1 MSKFSNKLLLGTALT
16 LFGALS
22 LPAVASQE
30 SVASPPAVSSG
41 HSKVQI
47 ETALQKNAFVSMKVD
62 KTIAEN
68 IENCGDSTT
77 LSAALKA
84 ADLMATLGG
93 KDPFTIFAPANV
105 AFDKLSAGTVDN
117 LMKPEN
123 KAKLTS
129 LLTYH
134 VVPGKLT
141 VADLEAK
148 VREHGGKATL
158 KTVQG
163 EELGI
168 VKEGEKWWITDG
180 KGTRVGIAV
189 ANVMQSNGVLHFVEG
204 VLIPKDASF

>member
-1 MSKFSNKLLLGTALT
+1 MSNISNKLLLGTALT
-16 LFGALS
+16 LFGAFS
-22 LPAVASQE
+22 LPALANQE
-30 SVASPPAVSSG
+30 ATAAVSTAASPQKASEAV
-41 HSKVQI
+41 
-47 ETALQKNAFVSMKVD
+47 TPLQKNAFVSMKVD

-84 ADLMATLGG
+84 ANLMATLGG
-93 KDPFTIFAPANV
+93 KEAFTIFAPANV
-105 AFDKLSAGTVDN
+105 AFDKLPPGALDN
-117 LMKPEN
+117 LLKPEN

-148 VREHGGKATL
+148 VREHDGKATL

-163 EELGI
+163 EELGV

-204 VLIPKDASF
+204 VLTPKDASF